1 MCHDER
7 FLNLWIKEMPF
18 SLDTLADLPRYIG
31 SQHYKTVMDDKSG
44 YDHILLSRRS
54 QIFGLQW
61 SGWYFC
67 FTTIPFGWKAS
78 AYIYHAV
85 GLAAISYVRSLG
97 VPCSQY
103 IDDRHA
109 GQLRI
114 PDLTTLYPPS
124 NFALAEAAAYLLCYT
139 LVYLGYFIHLKKSC
153 FIPQLRVPFL
163 GFLSDSSLQVFLL
176 PDDKK
181 EICPRS

>member
-1 MCHDER
+1 
-7 FLNLWIKEMPF
+7 
-18 SLDTLADLPRYIG
+18 
-31 SQHYKTVMDDKSG
+31 MDDKSG

-54 QIFGLQW
+54 QIFFGLQL

-67 FTTIPFGWKAS
+67 FTTIPFGWKS
-78 AYIYHAV
+78 STYIYHTV
-85 GLAAISYVRSLG
+85 GLAATSYVRSLG

-114 PDLTTLYPPS
+114 PDLMTLYPPS

-139 LVYLGYFIHLKKSC
+139 LVHLGYFIHFKKSC
-153 FIPQLRVPFL
+153 LIPQLRVPFL
-163 GFLSDSSLQVFLL
+163 GFLLDSSLQAFSS
-176 PDDKK
+176 
-181 EICPRS
+181 PR